1 MVKLKKSTP
10 ATQSPASPRRPVPS
24 EAARKEQRSAA
35 TFLAR
40 IDEYAAGLRRLRQDA
55 FALPDAT
62 RRTVEAIARGESV
75 LPDAAAHAMEA
86 ADALRSRLG
95 WDFLAALKNA
105 HDKPGGRE
113 A

>member
-10 ATQSPASPRRPVPS
+10 AATQSPAAPRRPVPS

-55 FALPDAT
+55 FALPSRPSPGANLCRPTQQRT
-62 RRTVEAIARGESV
+62 RWRLPTRSAR
-75 LPDAAAHAMEA
+75 
-86 ADALRSRLG
+86 ALAGISWR
-95 WDFLAALKNA
+95 
-105 HDKPGGRE
+105 H
-113 A
+113 